1 MGEALLCR
9 CQEFDSLGGY
19 RSTGVLMSSPAVS
32 RAGDRSITTRGAVL
46 SPAHDEISLS
56 GLQICRLFSRPAV
69 LPVAR
74 PAGATAPLPTM
85 RTPATRARPAP
96 VREPA
101 RSVPR

>member
-19 RSTGVLMSSPAVS
+19 WSTGVLMYSPAVS

-56 GLQICRLFSRPAV
+56 GLQICRLFSRPKFPPALVTCWGRELGFCGLAGWVYCLRQAEAV
-69 LPVAR
+69 
-74 PAGATAPLPTM
+74 
-85 RTPATRARPAP
+85 
-96 VREPA
+96 
-101 RSVPR
+101 